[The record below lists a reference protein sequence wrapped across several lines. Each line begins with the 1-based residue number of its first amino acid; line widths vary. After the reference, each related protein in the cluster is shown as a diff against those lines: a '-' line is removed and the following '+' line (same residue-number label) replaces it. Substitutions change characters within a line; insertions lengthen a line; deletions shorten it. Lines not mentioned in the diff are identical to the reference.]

1 MKLFGKH
8 SHDQHKPLSQIIPD
22 EPLESAR
29 TIRRAVKIGCAVN
42 IILMILKLSAG
53 YFGHSD
59 ALWADGFHSVNDVA
73 ADLIMLI
80 FIGISYR
87 EADNRFA
94 YGYGKFETF
103 SSFLMSAF
111 LILISIMIGY
121 EGVESI
127 VSYAHGETL
136 PQPDIWTFVV
146 VLIAMTSKECL
157 FRFYHREGVK
167 AGCKALM
174 ANAWHHRSDALAS
187 VATLVGVTSAHF
199 FGPALR
205 ILDPIASLVIALFI
219 LFPALRMFRPAF
231 AELMEKSLPADQVN
245 KAREVI
251 ASTPGVLA
259 LDKLRTRR
267 VGHHL
272 VFDAKIKIAR
282 VLTVDEGFVIT
293 SAIEN
298 ALKKAFCRHILVS
311 ITTAPAG
318 TTCDAG
324 ETSCACAAEH
334 GQSGRQQ

>member
-1 MKLFGKH
+1 MCAILNYYLLFMKLFRH
-8 SHDQHKPLSQIIPD
+8 SSHHEHQPLSQIIPD
-22 EPLESAR
+22 ESVESAR
-29 TIRRAVKIGCAVN
+29 VIKHAVKIGCAVN
-42 IILMILKLSAG
+42 IMLMILKLSTG
-53 YFGHSD
+53 YLGHSD
-59 ALWADGFHSVNDVA
+59 ALMADGFHSVNDVA

-87 EADNRFA
+87 SADDRFA

-111 LILISIMIGY
+111 LILIAIMIGY

-127 VSYAHGETL
+127 VSYAHGQTL

-146 VLIAMTSKECL
+146 VLFAMACKEGL

-187 VATLVGVTSAHF
+187 IATLIGVTSAHF
-199 FGPALR
+199 FGPAFR
-205 ILDPIASLVIALFI
+205 ILDPVASLLIAIFI
-219 LFPALRMFRPAF
+219 LVQAVRLFRPAF
-231 AELMEKSLPADQVN
+231 AELMEKSLPAEQVR

-251 ASTPGVLA
+251 SSIPGVLE
-259 LDKLRTRR
+259 LDNLRTRR

-272 VFDAKIKIAR
+272 VFDAKIRIASDS
-282 VLTVDEGFVIT
+282 TIEQGFVIT

-298 ALKKAFCRHILVS
+298 ALKNAFCRHILLSV
-311 ITTAPAG
+311 TTLP
-318 TTCDAG
+318 CN
-324 ETSCACAAEH
+324 AE
-334 GQSGRQQ
+334 R